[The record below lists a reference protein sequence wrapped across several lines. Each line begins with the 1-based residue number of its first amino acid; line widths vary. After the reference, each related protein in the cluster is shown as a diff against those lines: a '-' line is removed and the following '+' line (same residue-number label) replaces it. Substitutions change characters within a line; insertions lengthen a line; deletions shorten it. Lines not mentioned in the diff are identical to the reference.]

1 MKLKKTIA
9 TVAAAVTAL
18 TVCASAFSACKKE
31 CEHNYKWTTLTPAT
45 CTTTGEEQG
54 LCGLC
59 GNTTEREIPVSNEH
73 PYGEWD
79 ITAPTET
86 AEGKAVKTCTRESS
100 HKLEVTLSVVT
111 EAGTGY
117 DSSALTK
124 PATSISKGER
134 TFVLKN
140 DAGDISFIVYTP
152 EKDVETVEDAV
163 LIGASKMQEIR
174 SASGQYSAD
183 TTRFPIQTYMYEFG
197 DNYMHFEESGDQR
210 KIWCSLDE
218 EGNPYLIKT
227 ENGGAIFQDTAA
239 TADYM
244 NGFTFSLGYSFGTIW
259 YGAENLLSSLYSIAT
274 ENTNKDFDESV
285 GTASGGGDLYRFQF
299 GTHSEKYY
307 SDIKVEFTLHDN
319 FAIKTLTVN
328 TEVYDKGNWE
338 LDEETLIAR
347 PTTNTPSGKELITVE
362 TVARTPGDVEP
373 ENPYKKENFTV
384 KSFDL
389 FSGATQITDETVI
402 TLSADSTQSFNIR
415 NVVHFNEEIPGNI
428 VFDPVSYFL
437 RTEAGDEPVTFEA
450 GYDGIAVWTSNN
462 TQVNVRSFK
471 TGNLTLVVKTA
482 SGQFERTVKL
492 DVKKIAPPATT
503 DNGGVAYFPSVYLFG
518 GETYYWQSLAA
529 VPEADR
535 AQVSKT
541 FVNQPLRFKADI
553 AKTLTS
559 YVDPSADAEITSA
572 NAADASIEEVDGEE
586 NVYSF
591 TATKAGVYTIQ
602 LTSKLN
608 KRLSIYLPITVET
621 EPPISTVLTGEYK
634 GSLQY
639 PSPNGVT
646 VKFNS
651 NGAAT
656 GTVAVTIIKY
666 DNATGKNVE
675 VGTEKLNYVWDAA
688 TRKLTTTH
696 ASGADDKKLGF
707 GFKLALNDAFNLVV
721 MHPSGVGDETETVV
735 LYKH

>member
-1 MKLKKTIA
+1 MKFKKTIA

-18 TVCASAFSACKKE
+18 TVCASAFTACKKE

-45 CTTTGEEQG
+45 CTTPGEEQG

-86 AEGKAVKTCTRESS
+86 AEGKAVKTCTREPS
-100 HKLEVTLSVVT
+100 HKLEVTLPVVT

-541 FVNQPLRFKADI
+541 FVNQPLRFKADV
-553 AKTLTS
+553 AQSLAS
-559 YVDPSADAEITSA
+559 YVDPSSTARISSA
-572 NAADASIEEVDGEE
+572 NAADATIEEVEGED

-591 TATKAGVYTIQ
+591 TAAKAGVYIIEM
-602 LTSKLN
+602 TSKIN
-608 KRLSIYLPITVET
+608 PRRSFQFPITVET
-621 EPPISTVLTGEYK
+621 EPPISTVLSGEYK
-634 GSLQY
+634 GNLQY

-656 GTVAVTIIKY
+656 GTVSVTI
-666 DNATGKNVE
+666 DGK
-675 VGTEKLNYVWDAA
+675 GTETLNYVWDAA

-696 ASGADDKKLGF
+696 ASGANDAKLGF

-735 LYKH
+735 LYKN

>member
-1 MKLKKTIA
+1 MKLKKTMA

-18 TVCASAFSACKKE
+18 TVCASAFTACKKE

-45 CTTTGEEQG
+45 CTTVGEEQG
-54 LCGLC
+54 VCGLC
-59 GNTTEREIPVSNEH
+59 GGTTEREIPVSNEH

-79 ITAPTET
+79 ITVPTET
-86 AEGKAVKTCTRESS
+86 AEGKAVKTCARELS
-100 HKLEVTLSVVT
+100 HKLEVTLPVVT

-163 LIGASKMQEIR
+163 LIGASKRQEIR
-174 SASGQYSAD
+174 SVSGQYSTD
-183 TTRFPIQTYMYEFG
+183 TTRFPINSYMYEFG
-197 DNYMHFEESGDQR
+197 DNYTHIEESGDQR
-210 KIWCSLDE
+210 EIWCSLDE

-227 ENGGAIFQDTAA
+227 ENGKPIAQDTSA

-244 NGFTFSLGYSFGTIW
+244 NGFMFSLGYSFGTIW
-259 YGAENLLSSLYSIAT
+259 YGAENLLSSLYSIAS
-274 ENTNKDFDESV
+274 ENKNKDFTESI
-285 GTASGGGDLYRFQF
+285 GTAEGGGDLYKFRF
-299 GTHSEKYY
+299 GTHGWQFY

-328 TEVYDKGNWE
+328 TEVYDRGRWE
-338 LDEETLIAR
+338 LDEETEIAK
-347 PTTNTPSGKELITVE
+347 PITDTPSGKELITVE
-362 TVARTPGDVEP
+362 TVVRTPEDEVP
-373 ENPYKKENFTV
+373 VNPYKKENFTV

-389 FSGATQITDETVI
+389 MYGSQTVTDETVI
-402 TLSADSTQSFNIR
+402 SISAASIATFNIQ
-415 NVVHFNEEIPGNI
+415 NVKHFGEGIEGNI
-428 VFDPVSYFL
+428 AFDPVVFYL
-437 RTEAGDEPVTFEA
+437 RTEEGDKRLTHEAGNGEISMWTGTDSNGNAIPNSVKMISYVAGDVT
-450 GYDGIAVWTSNN
+450 I
-462 TQVNVRSFK
+462 
-471 TGNLTLVVKTA
+471 VVKPQ
-482 SGQFERTVKL
+482 SGQFEKTINLKVS
-492 DVKKIAPPATT
+492 KIAPPAT
-503 DNGGVAYFPSVYLFG
+503 DENGNVAFFPSVYLFG
-518 GETYYWQSLAA
+518 GEVYYWQSLAA

-535 AQVSKT
+535 ARVSKT

-559 YVDPSADAEITSA
+559 YVDPSADAKITSA

-634 GSLQY
+634 GELQY

-651 NGAAT
+651 NGAAE
-656 GTVAVTIIKY
+656 GTVSVTI
-666 DNATGKNVE
+666 DGK
-675 VGTEKLNYVWDAA
+675 GTETLNYTWNAA

-696 ASGADDKKLGF
+696 AGGADDKKLGF

-735 LYKH
+735 LYKN